1 MRTIINPFFL
11 FCPGL
16 VEKLQVYSKWSVQ
29 IAVLNK
35 FLESLLEYREPE
47 TYEKHIRNT
56 VISTLIQTL

>member
-47 TYEKHIRNT
+47 TYEKHIHNT
-56 VISTLIQTL
+56 VMSTLIQTL